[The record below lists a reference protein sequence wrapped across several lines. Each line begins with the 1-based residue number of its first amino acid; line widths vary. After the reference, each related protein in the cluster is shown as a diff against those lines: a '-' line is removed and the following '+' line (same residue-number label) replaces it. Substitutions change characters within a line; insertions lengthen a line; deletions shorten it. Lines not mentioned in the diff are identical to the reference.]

1 MAATSSSRWPR
12 SRCRGN
18 CSRTHSTGHCRTAP
32 TAGCDARREAVD
44 HSVFESKRQETCALM
59 AEKFEVCGTDCCKSA
74 TPARNDLAVPRF
86 AHDSHCQCGQGGI
99 LLLRRHVIW
108 GMSGKN
114 GFLIS
119 SATNC
124 LNSSLKPLFPT
135 EVAASHGR
143 TRHGGHHI
151 TSSDNGGRKPQSPP
165 RRDLGVL
172 ASLHCCDV
180 QSLSAGTA
188 LHARSRPGMASQVRH
203 SPSSHPHLT

>member
-1 MAATSSSRWPR
+1 MLHLRMPVWPPA
-12 SRCRGN
+12 SGLFLRCFK
-18 CSRTHSTGHCRTAP
+18 P
-32 TAGCDARREAVD
+32 TLRVGYQFIVQARREAVD

-59 AEKFEVCGTDCCKSA
+59 AEKVEVCGTDCCKSA
-74 TPARNDLAVPRF
+74 TPRRNDLAVPRF
-86 AHDSHCQCGQGGI
+86 AHDSHCQCGQT
-99 LLLRRHVIW
+99 
-108 GMSGKN
+108 
-114 GFLIS
+114 
-119 SATNC
+119 A